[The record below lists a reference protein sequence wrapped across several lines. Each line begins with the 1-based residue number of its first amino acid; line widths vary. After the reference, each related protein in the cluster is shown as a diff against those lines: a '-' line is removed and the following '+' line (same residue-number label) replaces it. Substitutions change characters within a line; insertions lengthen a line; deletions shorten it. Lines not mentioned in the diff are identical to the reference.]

1 MLFECGDAT
10 TCSYSYWQLVP
21 LNRCSMSKGPIPKC
35 READLWNE
43 RERLNRRPR
52 SIIGSRFQGQ
62 KIFNVEWTLVVRRL
76 VKKGAIELNSER
88 YWEPM

>member
-1 MLFECGDAT
+1 M
-10 TCSYSYWQLVP
+10 
-21 LNRCSMSKGPIPKC
+21 

-62 KIFNVEWTLVVRRL
+62 KIFNVEWTLVVWRL
-76 VKKGAIELNSER
+76 VKKKEQFELNSER

>member
-1 MLFECGDAT
+1 
-10 TCSYSYWQLVP
+10 
-21 LNRCSMSKGPIPKC
+21 MSKGPIPKC

-62 KIFNVEWTLVVRRL
+62 KIFDVEWTLVVWRL
-76 VKKGAIELNSER
+76 VKKKEQFELNSER